1 MILTVN
7 LYTFLPFLFY
17 TFEKLFMG
25 PREIELLVVFHETRA
40 AREQF
45 KQLKVSQK
53 RCGASRIPMADF
65 YKNFLFIR
73 RTSIT
78 YFLGA
83 LAWFI

>member
-25 PREIELLVVFHETRA
+25 PREIELLVVFHETWA

-53 RCGASRIPMADF
+53 RCGASRILVADF

-73 RTSIT
+73 RPALHTFS
-78 YFLGA
+78 GA
-83 LAWFI
+83 LA

>member
-53 RCGASRIPMADF
+53 RCGGIPVADF

-73 RTSIT
+73 RPALHTFS
-78 YFLGA
+78 GA
-83 LAWFI
+83 LA